1 MDKEYNF
8 LKIIKWKFLN
18 NKICQ
23 NLKKIKKPNLNNY
36 RLKYNRKIK

>member
-8 LKIIKWKFLN
+8 LKRIKWKFSN
-18 NKICQ
+18 IKICQ